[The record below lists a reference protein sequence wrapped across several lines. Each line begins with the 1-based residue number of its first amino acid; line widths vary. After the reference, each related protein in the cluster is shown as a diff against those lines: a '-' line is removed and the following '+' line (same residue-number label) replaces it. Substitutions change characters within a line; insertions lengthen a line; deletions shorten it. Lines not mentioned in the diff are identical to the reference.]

1 MCRRLLYRIS
11 LRQSHQNGRL
21 LWVIVWL
28 GAVANFT
35 AEPQSSDDW
44 EIEKASKN
52 VRLSGGCN
60 RMRHIMI
67 YFYLLT
73 FECFFTNARSAKG
86 RHEAKYAPVS
96 QFVMDEKNSSRISM
110 LAKNNGEKDR
120 EFALSVSTA
129 RPPSSAKL
137 RRICFTTRN
146 EPKVCVEGARYGNLI
161 AKIQLITIKSY
172 FEE

>member
-73 FECFFTNARSAKG
+73 FKCFLPTQDQLKVGTKQNT
-86 RHEAKYAPVS
+86 P
-96 QFVMDEKNSSRISM
+96 Q
-110 LAKNNGEKDR
+110 LASLWWTRKIPLGFRCWLKITGKKIVNLLFR
-120 EFALSVSTA
+120 LAQHVRQA
-129 RPPSSAKL
+129 PPSSAEYVL
-137 RRICFTTRN
+137 RREMSRKCAWKGRDTEI
-146 EPKVCVEGARYGNLI
+146 
-161 AKIQLITIKSY
+161 
-172 FEE
+172 